1 MRFPGSGSLAD
12 SQTLEVLRIGNLDI
26 FWSRSTST
34 INGMLGYA
42 KEMII
47 RSREAGKAVPL
58 PAITYWPMGDEVRMG
73 VVIQVL
79 EKSLSNGR
87 NTRNYLQ
94 LNTVRQ
100 LRAAAPDIYSA
111 TSDAHSS
118 CYSLKYNHRSV
129 LHMYEGAM
137 HS

>member
-1 MRFPGSGSLAD
+1 MRIS
-12 SQTLEVLRIGNLDI
+12 
-26 FWSRSTST
+26 
-34 INGMLGYA
+34 M
-42 KEMII
+42 
-47 RSREAGKAVPL
+47 EAGREVPL
-58 PAITYWPMGDEVRMG
+58 HSITAWPVGYEVGMG
-73 VVIQVL
+73 VEIQML

-118 CYSLKYNHRSV
+118 CYSLKYNHISV